1 LSNLKI
7 TSMLRLKSINNMEGL
22 KVYTELGDY
31 YGEIEEAVVQGNRV
45 YGWKIK
51 ATPNSLLSKTA
62 TGAKKVMVGHMYIKA
77 IGDIA
82 LISKSIVNF
91 DEPKINAEQM

>member
-1 LSNLKI
+1 
-7 TSMLRLKSINNMEGL
+7 MLRLKSMNNMEGV

-31 YGEIEEAVVQGNRV
+31 YGEIEEAFIQGNKV

-51 ATPNSLLSKTA
+51 ATPNSLLAKTA
-62 TGAKKVMVGHMYIKA
+62 SGAKKVMIGYSYIKA
-77 IGDIA
+77 IGDIV

-91 DEPKINAEQM
+91 DEPKVDSEQPQ

>member
-1 LSNLKI
+1 
-7 TSMLRLKSINNMEGL
+7 MLRLKSVNEMEGL

-31 YGEIEEAVVQGNRV
+31 YGEIEEAFIQNNRV

-62 TGAKKVMVGHMYIKA
+62 TGAKKVMVSHSYIKA
-77 IGDIA
+77 VGDIA

-91 DEPKINAEQM
+91 DEPKINQEQTQ

>member
-1 LSNLKI
+1 
-7 TSMLRLKSINNMEGL
+7 MLRLKSMNNMEGV

-31 YGEIEEAVVQGNRV
+31 YGEIEEAFIQGNRV

-51 ATPNSLLSKTA
+51 ATPNSLLAKTA
-62 TGAKKVMVGHMYIKA
+62 SGAKKVMIGYSYIKS
-77 IGDIA
+77 IGDIV

-91 DEPKINAEQM
+91 DEPKVDSEQPQ